1 MSEIKD
7 YERLP
12 DPSDD
17 ATLRE
22 EQFLAVA
29 LDKASKAKPV
39 PATGFCLYCKAKLKK
54 GLRFCDKDCA
64 RDWENEQRMKK
75 IAGGV

>member
-1 MSEIKD
+1 MKEIED
-7 YERLP
+7 YERL
-12 DPSDD
+12 SDESD
-17 ATLRE
+17 MATVRE
-22 EQFLAVA
+22 GQFLASS
-29 LDKASKAKPV
+29 LNKASKAKPV

-64 RDWENEQRMKK
+64 SDWENEQRMKK